1 MIAPPCRRPL
11 RRAISLERM
20 GHKDAGAKQAQKRS
34 DCFNHLTLPFLLL
47 RVTVTLENA

>member
-34 DCFNHLTLPFLLL
+34 DCFNHLTFPFLLL